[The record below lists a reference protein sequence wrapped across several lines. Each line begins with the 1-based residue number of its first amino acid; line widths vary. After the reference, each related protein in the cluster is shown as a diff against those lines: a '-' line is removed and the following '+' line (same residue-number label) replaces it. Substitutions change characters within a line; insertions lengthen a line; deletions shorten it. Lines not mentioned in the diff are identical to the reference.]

1 MTRLTIIF
9 LTVFSST
16 IAFAQ
21 QRPIDKELLEAV
33 QNKDIPKINLLLSQ
47 GANVNVRS
55 EIELAWHKA
64 MSAAMTSKEGDLLP
78 FEHTE
83 HVCVGWRAEWS
94 VLRDFMNVSE
104 AGHVVEPTAANNTDF
119 CLRQDC
125 PSKECSEPRLYN
137 PRLPNFPNIRP
148 TQQ

>member
-1 MTRLTIIF
+1 MSR
-9 LTVFSST
+9 
-16 IAFAQ
+16 A
-21 QRPIDKELLEAV
+21 IDKLVGDDKLERPVFFLQRSHCRNRHNALYTELFE
-33 QNKDIPKINLLLSQ
+33 P
-47 GANVNVRS
+47 VNVRS

-148 TQQ
+148 TQQR